1 MCFWKQTSLPG
12 EWVRLAGGGKRL
24 VFFGGTAGWEARRAP
39 CPLTTCVLW
48 PPRAG
53 SSAPE
58 RLSNLPEVAQPT
70 AVQRCQCPELWLPRA
85 HGLSCRDG
93 GRHDSPS
100 AWRLY
105 RLTAETGTIVSQ
117 GASLVVPDVLAGAG
131 PCSGPIVRPKPRAHG
146 SPLAGGICEALA
158 PGRRSQR
165 TPLPEP
171 PSLRAWGP
179 LPAQHR
185 SLVWTRKRRARLVD
199 PAPRWAPLC
208 TWSWLMLQM
217 EGSAGWDGGASG
229 PGGVLGSLG
238 EGSSPQVSLD
248 GEGDVEKEAFPGG
261 SGSQ

>member
-1 MCFWKQTSLPG
+1 MGARP
-12 EWVRLAGGGKRL
+12 GGKP
-24 VFFGGTAGWEARRAP
+24 AG
-39 CPLTTCVLW
+39 
-48 PPRAG
+48 PRAHSPPVCFALPVLG
-53 SSAPE
+53 HPAPE
-58 RLSNLPEVAQPT
+58 RLSNLPEAAQPT
-70 AVQRCQCPELWLPRA
+70 AVQWCQCPELWLPRA

-100 AWRLY
+100 ARRLY
-105 RLTAETGTIVSQ
+105 CLATETRTIVSQ
-117 GASLVVPDVLAGAG
+117 GTSLVVPDVLAGAG
-131 PCSGPIVRPKPRAHG
+131 PCSGPIIWPKPRAHG

-158 PGRRSQR
+158 PGRWSQH

-185 SLVWTRKRRARLVD
+185 SLVWTQKRRARLVD
-199 PAPRWAPLC
+199 PAARRAPLC
-208 TWSWLMLQM
+208 TCSWLMLQT
-217 EGSAGWDGGASG
+217 EGSAGWGGGTSG
-229 PGGVLGSLG
+229 PGGALGSLG